1 MIEGC
6 KPCPNCH
13 KLITKQGGCNH
24 ITCGCDYGAN
34 NWKDNGCGYQ
44 WCWRCG
50 VGYNDM
56 HYHDE
61 NGCCYKKMFPSLWDE
76 SYDDG
81 KYFGI
86 INGKFEE
93 QFKKLA
99 REGVIDV
106 EVDVTV
112 KGQFDNIKKI
122 DWDKINKGKK
132 DWMDSN
138 PGENYYNEYQKEQQE
153 KDYPVGDS
161 KNCCTECCEEC

>member
-1 MIEGC
+1 MDD
-6 KPCPNCH
+6 K
-13 KLITKQGGCNH
+13 
-24 ITCGCDYGAN
+24 DAAN
-34 NWKDNGCGYQ
+34 YA
-44 WCWRCG
+44 
-50 VGYNDM
+50 
-56 HYHDE
+56 
-61 NGCCYKKMFPSLWDE
+61 
-76 SYDDG
+76 DDG
-81 KYFGI
+81 DYFGI
-86 INGKFEE
+86 KNGNFEE